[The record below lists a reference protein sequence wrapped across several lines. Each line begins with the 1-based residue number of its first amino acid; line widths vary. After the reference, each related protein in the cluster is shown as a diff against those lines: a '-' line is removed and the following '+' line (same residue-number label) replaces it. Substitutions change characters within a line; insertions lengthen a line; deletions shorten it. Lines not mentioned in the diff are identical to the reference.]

1 MRKGIFREG
10 IAPAIIRFTI
20 GFMILV
26 VIAGVLYFLVDYGI
40 FYQLLG
46 TRTVVGAQRF
56 GPFRGITD
64 EKYRTENT

>member
-26 VIAGVLYFLVDYGI
+26 VIAGVLYFLVVSTHYTC
-40 FYQLLG
+40 LLY
-46 TRTVVGAQRF
+46 TSRCV
-56 GPFRGITD
+56 
-64 EKYRTENT
+64 